1 MSDTLYLSEL
11 EKLLTEVQDILQSH
25 GQLFLDNGV
34 TPKCLSILSSFISF
48 LKTNE
53 SSTINYDSLEFL
65 YRKSYRF
72 WDYIYA
78 KHCASCPHT
87 FQSISATCSNCPIY
101 VDYFECIVKLKN
113 LLYNITSKRS

>member
-1 MSDTLYLSEL
+1 MADTLYLSEL

-25 GQLFLDNGV
+25 GQLFLDNDV
-34 TPKCLSILSSFISF
+34 TPKCLFLLSSFISF

-65 YRKSYRF
+65 YKKAYRF

-78 KHCASCPHT
+78 KHCASCPHDT
-87 FQSISATCSNCPIY
+87 SFCSNCFIKL
-101 VDYFECIVKLKN
+101 DYFECIVKLKN
-113 LLYNITSKRS
+113 LLYNIISKRS